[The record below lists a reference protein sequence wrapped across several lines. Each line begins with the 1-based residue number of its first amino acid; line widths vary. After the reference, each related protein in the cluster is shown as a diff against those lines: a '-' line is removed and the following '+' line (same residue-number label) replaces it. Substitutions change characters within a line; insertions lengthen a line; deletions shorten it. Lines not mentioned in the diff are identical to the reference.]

1 MIPNKNYEG
10 KWSLMNEAG
19 LDKVGEDN
27 EGELV
32 AIHSVPLTNEE
43 LKELKQ
49 ESLHKSKGRK
59 EGCG

>member
-1 MIPNKNYEG
+1 
-10 KWSLMNEAG
+10 MNEAG

-27 EGELV
+27 EAELV